1 MRTESEERY
10 RSLIEGAA
18 YGIYRSTAEGRILDA
33 NPALAHML
41 GYDSPEELMSL
52 NMVDVY
58 KSAEDRQALI
68 DAYRDNTQTFSTD
81 VTWQKKDG
89 TPIIVRLT
97 AHRVPMK
104 DGSCCFDGIVED
116 ITEKRALE
124 EQLRQAQK
132 MEAIGRLARGVAHD
146 FNNVLAAII
155 GGADLLAFRLKPEDP
170 ARDDVEEIRK
180 AAARGA
186 ALTKQLLTFSR
197 TQPHQPQILDVDA
210 AVRDLATML
219 EMLAGE
225 NATVQIQSTDARIQ
239 ARIEPGQLE
248 QILINLVVNARDAM
262 ANGGRII
269 VSVDTLRLDARSG
282 IRYPGI
288 PFGDYAR
295 LSVSDPGSG
304 IDPAMQPHVFEPFF
318 TTKGPQKGTGLGLS
332 IVYGIAKEAGG
343 TVTFSTKPNR
353 GTTFE
358 VLLPLAPITPS
369 PHP

>member
-1 MRTESEERY
+1 MRHESEERY

-18 YGIYRSTAEGRILDA
+18 NGIYRSTAEGRILDA

-41 GYDSPEELMSL
+41 GYEGPEELMAL

-97 AHRVPMK
+97 AHRVPMN
-104 DGSCCFDGIVED
+104 DGSHCFDGIVED

-155 GGADLLAFRLKPEDP
+155 GGADLLSVRLKPGDP
-170 ARDDVEEIRK
+170 ARDDVEEIRR
-180 AAARGA
+180 AAERGA

-197 TQPHQPQILDVDA
+197 AQPLEPHVLDLSA
-210 AVRDLATML
+210 AVHDLATML

-225 NATVQIQSTDARIQ
+225 GVTVQIRTPSAPVK

-262 ANGGRII
+262 PNGGRIT
-269 VSVDTLRLDARSG
+269 VAVETLRLDVRSG
-282 IRYPGI
+282 IRYPAI
-288 PFGDYAR
+288 PVGDYAR
-295 LSVSDPGSG
+295 LAVSDTGSG
-304 IDPAMQPHVFEPFF
+304 IDATMQAHVFEPFF

-343 TVTFSTKPNR
+343 TVTFSTKPNQ

-358 VLLPLAPITPS
+358 VLLPLAPS
-369 PHP
+369 P